1 MAELTK
7 GRMRRIAALAPRAG
21 PRKARELYREVYGA
35 KAALTVPDARVRA
48 SVAEAVKELLGQ
60 GRDTRPPINGGPGD
74 EE

>member
-1 MAELTK
+1 MAELTR

-35 KAALTVPDARVRA
+35 EATPAVSDARVRA
-48 SVAEAVKELLGQ
+48 SVVEAMEELLGR
-60 GRDTRPPINGGPGD
+60 GTGT